1 MIILEGLYLNR
12 MRKLTPSERKILDR
26 LIFPEPFSVIMEET
40 ELKFGE
46 LRDDIIN
53 LMNSRLIEVINP
65 DHPAENRTPFFDSD
79 NVQDATYQITKSG
92 INHMKRN
99 K

>member
-1 MIILEGLYLNR
+1 

-26 LIFPEPFSVIMEET
+26 LIFPEPFDVIKEET

-53 LMNSRLIEVINP
+53 LMNSRLIEVINT
-65 DHPAENRTPFFDSD
+65 DHPDENSTPFFDSD
-79 NVQDATYQITKSG
+79 NVQDATFQITKSG
-92 INHMKRN
+92 ITHMKR
-99 K
+99 KE